1 MRGSKKK
8 HHIFCFIYCFKRF
21 GAVILGGYQNCVG
34 FTFYMSFFFFLN
46 MEMDGARN
54 GTSFHD
60 VFRTEKL
67 RSCPSPASDIEINVA
82 QGWHL
87 IVLIHNLDES
97 HFTKFPAYISEW
109 EEGSLFP
116 CRFVDASLCLPLPNP
131 LE

>member
-1 MRGSKKK
+1 MS
-8 HHIFCFIYCFKRF
+8 HFCFIYCFKRF
-21 GAVILGGYQNCVG
+21 GTVILGGISELCWVYILHVII
-34 FTFYMSFFFFLN
+34 FILD

-67 RSCPSPASDIEINVA
+67 MSCPSPASDIQINVA

-87 IVLIHNLDES
+87 IVLIHDLDES
-97 HFTKFPAYISEW
+97 CFTKFPASISEW
-109 EEGSLFP
+109 EEGSLLP
-116 CRFVDASLCLPLPNP
+116 CRFVDTSLCSPLPNP